1 MLKVR
6 PVESF
11 AGKLG
16 STSIDEPDH
25 AVSAAEGARE
35 PLPSSGAAFESG
47 GSNAV
52 AKVKVVGELLKKDA
66 RRSASASPKVAAVAV
81 DAVAPFAES
90 TFGVVDLS
98 SLIVAEDLV
107 IGGSS
112 FAKSRVGGTPKR
124 TPLVD
129 GLAVARKKRVQQR
142 PPEQLAAVSGKA
154 AGNGAA
160 SAAPE
165 KHKGRDATKSLVRRT
180 PIARAVNGASVGESV
195 AGGGRSGGGGDD
207 KSCKKLAL
215 AVKLGSDAKNG
226 EPRKEAK
233 TSGSLGAIGKSKRV
247 DDSRRPKS
255 GVLGKNRS
263 PPSRSSDVKGV
274 PRSQAE
280 IVANS
285 SFSSGTSLESQV
297 QLAIFL
303 VFRATFCASTS
314 KKLKGL
320 GVGAK
325 VALARLPKYRCKRW
339 RRREMSKR
347 RRMFTTCF
355 VLNCSGLTRRYER
368 LNPKFWS

>member
-25 AVSAAEGARE
+25 AVSVAEGARE
-35 PLPSSGAAFESG
+35 SLPSSGAAFESG
-47 GSNAV
+47 GGNAV

-66 RRSASASPKVAAVAV
+66 RRSASASSKVAAAV

-112 FAKSRVGGTPKR
+112 FAKPRVGGTPKR

-129 GLAVARKKRVQQR
+129 GLAEARKKRVQQR

-160 SAAPE
+160 SVAPE
-165 KHKGRDATKSLVRRT
+165 KNKGRDATKSLVRRT
-180 PIARAVNGASVGESV
+180 PIARAVNGGIVGESV

-207 KSCKKLAL
+207 KSCKKLAP

-233 TSGSLGAIGKSKRV
+233 TSGPVGANVKSKRI

-255 GVLGKNRS
+255 GVHGKNRS
-263 PPSRSSDVKGV
+263 PPSRCSDVKGV
-274 PRSQAE
+274 PRSQAD

-285 SFSSGTSLESQV
+285 SFSSETSLESQV
-297 QLAIFL
+297 QLAVFL
-303 VFRATFCASTS
+303 EFRASFCASTS
-314 KKLKGL
+314 KKQKGL
-320 GVGAK
+320 GVAAK
-325 VALARLPKYRCKRW
+325 VTRLPKYGCERW

-347 RRMFTTCF
+347 RRMFTMCF
-355 VLNCSGLTRRYER
+355 VLNCSWLTRRCER
-368 LNPKFWS
+368 LNPKFWR